1 VRGEALKGHLE
12 LILLA
17 GLQGSPAYGY
27 ALIRDLRQRTH
38 GNVDLSQGTAYP
50 VLHRLEAAG
59 FLTSAV
65 VEVGSRQ
72 RRLYSI
78 TQAGEEELERLRNE
92 WAQFTV
98 GIESLLK
105 SSDT

>member
-1 VRGEALKGHLE
+1 MRGEALKGHLE

-17 GLQGSPAYGY
+17 GLQGGPAYGY
-27 ALIRDLRQRTH
+27 ALIRDLRQRTQ

-59 FLTSAV
+59 FLSSEL

-78 TQAGEEELERLRNE
+78 TPAGEEELKRLRSE
-92 WAQFTV
+92 WAQFTE
-98 GIESLLK
+98 GIESLLH
-105 SSDT
+105 SGNN